1 MTIETFMQ
9 DLVEKVLQER
19 KRILAGVNTSQR
31 LLNKQNHM
39 VNKLR
44 DEGVQSLLNGDVSLL
59 RREFR
64 QYKVED
70 GSRLVFDCGVVFRPY
85 AMDDTKIGLI
95 YTR

>member
-9 DLVEKVLQER
+9 DLVGNVLQER
-19 KRILAGVNTSQR
+19 KRILLGVDASQR

-39 VNKLR
+39 VNKLV
-44 DEGVQSLLNGDVSLL
+44 DEGVQSLLNGDVSLIC
-59 RREFR
+59 REFR
-64 QYKVED
+64 QYKIED

-85 AMDDTKIGLI
+85 NMDDTKIGLI